1 MYGSENEMAEPLNTW
16 SSNTE
21 KRKLNIK
28 KKENKMVYFR
38 SCSHLNHLL
47 ALFSRSSF
55 PGTNLL
61 EFYKVSHGLSYGSS
75 NTFEESWDIVGSNIF
90 FKLCMQ
96 AHVYM
101 YVVAA
106 CIIGL
111 NCPEDTHFKVSV
123 LLNFKTT
130 IGQVFVFLF

>member
-16 SSNTE
+16 SSNTA

-55 PGTNLL
+55 LGTNLL

-75 NTFEESWDIVGSNIF
+75 NTFEESWDIVGSNF
-90 FKLCMQ
+90 FLI
-96 AHVYM
+96 M
-101 YVVAA
+101 YAGT
-106 CIIGL
+106 CIYVCCSCL
-111 NCPEDTHFKVSV
+111 YNRFKS
-123 LLNFKTT
+123 LKILILKYLYCL
-130 IGQVFVFLF
+130 ILKQL